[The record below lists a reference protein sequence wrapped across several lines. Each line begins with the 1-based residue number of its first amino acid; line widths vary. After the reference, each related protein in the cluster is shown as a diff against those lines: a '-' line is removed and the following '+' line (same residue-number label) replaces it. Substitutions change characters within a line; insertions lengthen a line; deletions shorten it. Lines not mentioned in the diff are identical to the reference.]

1 MRRTTVRGMALSA
14 WAAGAMALL
23 SGCGLTDT
31 GDNVVNGKQ
40 LFVARCG
47 SCHILERAG
56 TRGVTGPSL
65 DASFARAREDGF
77 GQSTFKGIVHGQ
89 IGQPANS
96 PQVDPATGEVLP
108 LMPVDLV
115 TGADAE
121 DVAAYVASAVARPGE
136 DTGALAQVGAAQA
149 EGTAEAED
157 GTLEIPADPG
167 GALAYVFAD
176 ALAQPG
182 ALDVTSPNE
191 SSVPHNIALEGQGVN
206 EVGEVVQDGG
216 VSEISADVEQGEYQ
230 FFCTVTGHRAAGMEG
245 TLNVE
250 R

>member
-1 MRRTTVRGMALSA
+1 MRRRSVRGAALSA
-14 WAAGAMALL
+14 LAAGAATLL
-23 SGCGLTDT
+23 SGCGLTNT

-65 DASFARAREDGF
+65 DAAFARARVDGF
-77 GQSTFKGIVHGQ
+77 GQSTFKGIVHRQ
-89 IGQPANS
+89 IQQPAIS
-96 PQVDPATGEVLP
+96 PQVDPASGKILP
-108 LMPVDLV
+108 LMPADLV
-115 TGADAE
+115 KGDDAE
-121 DVAAYVASAVARPGE
+121 DVAAYVATAAAKPGE
-136 DTGALAQVGAAQA
+136 DTGALAQVGATEA
-149 EGTAEAED
+149 EGTAEAEN
-157 GTLEIPADPG
+157 GALEIPADPG
-167 GALAYVFAD
+167 GALAYTFAD
-176 ALAQPG
+176 AVAQPG
-182 ALDVTSPNE
+182 ALDISSPNE
-191 SSVPHNIALEGQGVN
+191 SSVPHNIALEGSGVN

-216 VSEISADVEQGEYQ
+216 VSEISAEVVRGEYQ